1 MSSDSASMRGNAD
14 QSKFRIN
21 EKYINCMIREIDFMN
36 KKMHI
41 FLFMDITQV
50 HLQEKK
56 KLEVKFKNI
65 FLASMSHN
73 LKTPINSK

>member
-1 MSSDSASMRGNAD
+1 
-14 QSKFRIN
+14 
-21 EKYINCMIREIDFMN
+21 MIREIDFMN

-50 HLQEKK
+50 QQQEKK

-73 LKTPINSK
+73 LKTPINSKHSCKYICVFNRN